1 MSSAR
6 WKTMSALKDD
16 TILYLVKTTL
26 CTTVHK
32 DTNEKAE
39 IPPVDKIGKEWFA
52 QVLAWVVECLLL

>member
-1 MSSAR
+1 
-6 WKTMSALKDD
+6 MSALKDD